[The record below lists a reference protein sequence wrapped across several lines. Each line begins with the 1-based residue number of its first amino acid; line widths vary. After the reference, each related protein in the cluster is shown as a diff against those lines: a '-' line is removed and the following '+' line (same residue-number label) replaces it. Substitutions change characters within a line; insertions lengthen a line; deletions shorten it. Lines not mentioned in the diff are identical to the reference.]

1 MSSMQFGL
9 VLIFAIVISII
20 FLQPA
25 FAETNLQFTKI
36 LDIDKESLQTVMA
49 DLNNFPKIFPDFIKS
64 VESSKNGAKMV
75 IEINGF
81 HVYPQIEYYDQT
93 ENSHVLKVVSG
104 DLKGTKL
111 TTKLVETWGF
121 NGEKNQGTIVNVD
134 MNLQF
139 SGFSSFLGVVSDDVL
154 KYSVDR
160 FLLDTVSYAKFY
172 DQENLQLESAES
184 ENKPKI
190 KKGHRRN

>member
-9 VLIFAIVISII
+9 VLIFAMVISII

-25 FAETNLQFTKI
+25 FAEKNLQFTKI
-36 LDIDKESLQTVMA
+36 LDIDKESLQTVMV

-154 KYSVDR
+154 QYSVDR

>member
-9 VLIFAIVISII
+9 VLIFAMVISII

-172 DQENLQLESAES
+172 DQENLQLEPVES

>member
-1 MSSMQFGL
+1 MQFGL
-9 VLIFAIVISII
+9 VLIFAMVISII

-25 FAETNLQFTKI
+25 FAEKNLQFTKI

>member
-1 MSSMQFGL
+1 MCD
-9 VLIFAIVISII
+9 
-20 FLQPA
+20 A
-25 FAETNLQFTKI
+25 FRPRPGRPYPLRC
-36 LDIDKESLQTVMA
+36 V
-49 DLNNFPKIFPDFIKS
+49 
-64 VESSKNGAKMV
+64 
-75 IEINGF
+75 GF

>member
-9 VLIFAIVISII
+9 VLIFAMFISII

-25 FAETNLQFTKI
+25 FAEKNIQFTKI
-36 LDIDKESLQTVMA
+36 LDIDKESLQTA
-49 DLNNFPKIFPDFIKS
+49 LTDLENMPKIFPDFIES
-64 VESSKNGAKMV
+64 VEHSKNGAKMV
-75 IEINGF
+75 LNINGF
-81 HVYPQIEYYDQT
+81 HVYPQIEYYEQT
-93 ENSHVLKVVSG
+93 EDSHVFNVVSG

-121 NGEKNQGTIVNVD
+121 DGKKNQGTIVNVD
-134 MNLQF
+134 INLQY
-139 SGFSSFLGVVSDDVL
+139 SGLSSFLGIVSDDVL

-160 FLLDTVSYAKFY
+160 FLLDTVSYANFNEE
-172 DQENLQLESAES
+172 ENSQQKQADR
-184 ENKPKI
+184 ENKSKI